1 MNPFNMKKLAQGTG
15 RRGLVFGKWMLI
27 ACLTGAVVGAFS
39 SLFARCMIWATG
51 FFTEKGSIS
60 AWFLPV
66 AGLLIVFLYRISGMG
81 QDKGTNR
88 IIQSAGGEER
98 VPLRL
103 APLIFLSTIL
113 THLCGGS
120 AGREG
125 AALQI
130 GGSLGDNL
138 ARLFR
143 MDMDDRRVL
152 VMCGMGAA
160 FSAVFG
166 TPMAAALFPL
176 EMVTV
181 GMMYYSALVPCVVSS
196 FVASQ
201 FAAGMGIHPQT
212 FIVREIPSIAF
223 DSVGK
228 IIVVGIGCA
237 LVAILFCRTMRLMA
251 QWLPRLMPNAYVR
264 VAVAGIVIAGASWLL
279 GTQAY
284 MGAGIAG
291 IEKAIEGQTAPEA
304 FLLKILFT
312 AVTLASGYKGGE
324 IVPSFF
330 VGATFGCF
338 MGQVLGL
345 SPSLC
350 AAVGLV
356 SVFCGVTNCPVTSM
370 FIAFE
375 LFGMGGSLYFLLSVA
390 LSYMLSG
397 HSSLYG
403 NQTLAFA
410 KFPFEQTPMTARAD
424 ALFSRYHHQ
433 K

>member
-1 MNPFNMKKLAQGTG
+1 MNPNNLKKLAQVTG
-15 RRGLVFGKWMLI
+15 RHGLVFGKWMLI
-27 ACLTGAVVGAFS
+27 ACLTGLVVGAFS

-51 FFTEKGSIS
+51 TFTDKGTVT

-66 AGLLIVFLYRISGMG
+66 AGLMIVFLYRVSGMG

-103 APLIFLSTIL
+103 APLIFVSTVL
-113 THLCGGS
+113 THVCGGS

-130 GGSLGDNL
+130 GGSLGDNI

-201 FAAGMGIHPQT
+201 FAGGMGIHPET
-212 FIVREIPSIAF
+212 FVVKDIPSIAV

-228 IIVVGIGCA
+228 IVVVGIGCA
-237 LVAILFCRTMRLMA
+237 LVAILFCLMMRLMA
-251 QWLPRLMPNAYVR
+251 RWLTRWLPNAYVR
-264 VAVAGIVIAGASWLL
+264 VAVAGVVVAGVSWLL
-279 GTQAY
+279 GTQDY

-291 IEKAIEGQTAPEA
+291 IEQAINGQTAPEA

-338 MGQVLGL
+338 MGQMLGL

-350 AAVGLV
+350 AAVGMV